1 MFGSGACQVSIVL
14 ISIIGLCIAAIG
26 VWYIIHTSRMDES
39 DRRWEAYY
47 KRDQESRKKHRSLDK

>member
-1 MFGSGACQVSIVL
+1 MSIVL
-14 ISIIGLCIAAIG
+14 ISIIGLCITAIG

-47 KRDQESRKKHRSLDK
+47 KRDQESRKKHRALDK